1 MPWQHRVV
9 MVSTILA
16 LIFKQ
21 YVYTY
26 QCLEGWCVSA
36 VWTGCAPRA
45 CDVTFDPS
53 DVTKMLA
60 GSLFAIQRAVNC
72 SSCILA
78 RRLVDKGCQC

>member
-1 MPWQHRVV
+1 

-21 YVYTY
+21 YVYTC
-26 QCLEGWCVSA
+26 QCLEGWCVAA

-53 DVTKMLA
+53 DVTKMLV
-60 GSLFAIQRAVNC
+60 GSLLAVQRVVNG
-72 SSCILA
+72 SSFILA
-78 RRLVDKGCQC
+78 RRLVE